1 MSILN
6 TTDKNDKL
14 FTKPENNVEEK
25 KESSR
30 DIFLKWVDTFTMHVN
45 NLPSLD

>member
-1 MSILN
+1 MSISN
-6 TTDKNDKL
+6 ATNNNDKL
-14 FTKPENNVEEK
+14 FTKAENNVEEK

-45 NLPSLD
+45 NYLF